1 MMFAGGCARIFTSLQ
16 ETGDLILII
25 NFSSGAA
32 MSGIILAQLIYY
44 REATA
49 QLDKKKD

>member
-32 MSGIILAQLIYY
+32 MSSIILGQLIYY
-44 REATA
+44 KEATA
-49 QLDKKKD
+49 KLGEKQD